1 MENMVRKNI
10 FVIGAPRSGKTT
22 LAKRIAKEMN
32 YNLISVDDLVSG
44 FKNMTNFDVYK
55 SGDTDQTARNI
66 EPFMEKLLEELSEG
80 TTYYNGFSTVIE
92 GTYVDFE
99 RLIPFLRNDN
109 LIRKYYIIGLT
120 YNHITEEELYNNI
133 KKYDTED
140 DWTYW
145 VDDEDLKGDVRYF
158 IDRNSYFAKKFKEYK
173 IDSFDTSLDRTKTLD
188 EVMEVLKDKSLWEE
202 KHK

>member
-22 LAKRIAKEMN
+22 LAKRIAREMN

-55 SGDTDQTARNI
+55 NGDTDQTARNI

-109 LIRKYYIIGLT
+109 LIRKYYIVGLT